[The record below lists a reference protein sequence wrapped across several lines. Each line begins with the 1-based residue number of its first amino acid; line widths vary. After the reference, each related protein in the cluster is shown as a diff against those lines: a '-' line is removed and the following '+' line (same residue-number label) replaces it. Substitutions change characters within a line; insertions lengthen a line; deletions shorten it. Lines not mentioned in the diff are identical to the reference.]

1 MQTDQKWIVVR
12 IDGRIAGVSTDYRVL
27 AKITKSLAT
36 ASEVQKKSDSK
47 STNTSVEPIIY
58 KEVSAT
64 AVTIDDVLKLKA
76 EVQWD
81 DLLLF
86 GTDFQKKVWR
96 KLWDLTHQQANPD
109 TETTHQTRAETGAEI
124 GAENGAENEK
134 GIGAETGAE
143 IGAGNDKENG
153 AETGAE
159 NEIGRRTETGAGNE
173 LGSRT
178 KTRAENEAETGSWA
192 DKMESGRKAL
202 KRGLKL
208 YSYSDFAELCD
219 NRAGVR
225 AVAHAIG
232 LNPISVLIPCHLV
245 VPKESIDRIRE
256 IQRKAEATIFKGED
270 LCLSSILADTTID
283 FGEYSLGK
291 SLKRDL
297 ISLDL
302 A

>member
-109 TETTHQTRAETGAEI
+109 TKTTHQTRAETGAEI
-124 GAENGAENEK
+124 GAENE
-134 GIGAETGAE
+134 AETG
-143 IGAGNDKENG
+143 
-153 AETGAE
+153 
-159 NEIGRRTETGAGNE
+159 
-173 LGSRT
+173 
-178 KTRAENEAETGSWA
+178 AENEAETGSRA